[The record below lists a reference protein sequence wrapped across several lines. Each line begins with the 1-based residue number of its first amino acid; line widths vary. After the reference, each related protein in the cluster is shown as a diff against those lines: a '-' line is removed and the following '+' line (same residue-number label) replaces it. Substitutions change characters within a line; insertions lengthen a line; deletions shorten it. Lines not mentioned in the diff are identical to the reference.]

1 MQPSLRDPSHFKN
14 QALLAGRWSDAKSG
28 QVVEV
33 RDPADGQP
41 LGNVPSLDAEEV
53 EEAIAAAQNAME
65 LWKKEPASVR
75 SKILR
80 RWFELMVEHTED
92 LAVILTAEQ
101 GKPLAE
107 ARGEIAYSASFVE
120 WFASEATR
128 ISGEIV
134 PGPSADRRIL
144 VLKEPVGVCAAIT
157 PWNFPSAMVTRKVAP
172 ALAAGCA
179 ILVKPASQTPF
190 SALALA
196 SLALR
201 AGLPQGLFSVVTG
214 KSSIVGSVFT
224 SSPVVRKL
232 SFTGS
237 TEVGKA
243 LIRDCASTVKRVT
256 MELGGNAPF
265 IVFDDADLEAAVEGL
280 MISKFRGSGQTCVC
294 ANRILVDQ
302 RVVDRFTELL
312 TEAVGKLRVGLGT
325 DEGVSQGPMIDIAAV
340 EKVERLVGD
349 ALSHGAIVHCG
360 GKRHA
365 LGGSFFEPTILGAC
379 TAAMAVAREEIFG
392 PVAPIFTFATEK
404 EAVALANA
412 SDVGLAAYFYSRDLA
427 RVWRV
432 AEELECGMVGVNTGV
447 ISNAAAP
454 FGGIKES
461 GYGREGSRHGI
472 NDYLSLKYVCMA
484 GLGS

>member
-33 RDPADGQP
+33 RDPADGQL

-340 EKVERLVGD
+340 EKVERLIGD